1 MEPQDGS
8 EEGFGIMFYLFLMLG
23 IIGLLG
29 FIFVAGGGAG

>member
-23 IIGLLG
+23 IFGVGG
-29 FIFVAGGGAG
+29 FILVAMGGA